1 LAAGRRRYEPLG
13 RPPLSQRHLFEWL
26 VALSAALRHI
36 WLEPLDPLQVFRAAV
51 LMALFVILLRTP
63 DSSGDRAAGVFAV
76 FGTLA
81 VIGGIF
87 WMPLCGLSIAWMAW
101 RHSGRW
107 PAVVMAL
114 LILPWDPWL
123 AADLQWPLQVV
134 TAELGGL
141 LAGISPQY
149 EMADPIHGDTVYLR
163 IPCASFCSIPHH
175 NVDVGQ
181 IAYEPFRINDQCA
194 GLNQVEGLFA
204 LTGAVLLL
212 LGQGLRHRQDL
223 IFIAVAPV
231 LAVIVNGVRV
241 AMSVWLSRWVDRG
254 PWEGWLHDL
263 PSYIVFAI
271 AVFVMA
277 VIARRLA
284 ERQA

>member
-1 LAAGRRRYEPLG
+1 VGC
-13 RPPLSQRHLFEWL
+13 PPLRQRHLFEWL
-26 VALSAALRHI
+26 VALSAAFRHI
-36 WLEPLDPLQVFRAAV
+36 WLEPLDPLQIFRATV

-63 DSSGDRAAGVFAV
+63 DNSGDRVGGVFSIFISLVVA
-76 FGTLA
+76 
-81 VIGGIF
+81 GGIF
-87 WMPLCGLSIAWMAW
+87 WMPACALGIALMAW
-101 RHSGRW
+101 RHTGRW

-114 LILPWDPWL
+114 LILPWDPWV

-141 LAGISPQY
+141 LAGISPSY
-149 EMADPIHGDTVYLR
+149 EIANPVHGDTVYLR

-175 NVDVGQ
+175 NVDLGQ
-181 IAYEPFRINDQCA
+181 IAYEPFRINEQCA

-212 LGQGLRHRQDL
+212 LGQGLRPRHDL
-223 IFIAVAPV
+223 LFIAAAPV
-231 LAVIVNGVRV
+231 LAVVVNGVRV

-271 AVFVMA
+271 AVFAMA
-277 VIARRLA
+277 VTARRLA